1 MRKLLLTCW
10 LLLLAGGICYL
21 FWHNEWKYSLPTPVP
36 VNYSAVKIGSH
47 IPVTEKMSTT
57 GKPVFI
63 HFFNPLC
70 PCSRFNAPHFNSLV
84 KKYGKDIDFKVI
96 VINGGKEC
104 TAQQIQNKFDFTVPV
119 SFDSTVATMCGV
131 YSTPQAVIIDGDSKL
146 FYRGNYNRSRYCT
159 DTKSNYA
166 QMAIE
171 SLLNHETNPLFSQY
185 ALKAYGC
192 QVALCTK

>member
-36 VNYSAVKIGSH
+36 ANYNAVNIGQQ
-47 IPVTEKMSTT
+47 IPIHEKMSTT
-57 GKPVFI
+57 GKPLFI
-63 HFFNPLC
+63 HFFNPQC

-84 KKYGKDIDFKVI
+84 RKYGKEIDFKV
-96 VINGGKEC
+96 VVTKGAEGF
-104 TAQQIQNKFDFTVPV
+104 TPQQIQDKFDFTVPV
-119 SFDSTVATMCGV
+119 SFDSSIAGICGV
-131 YSTPQAVIIDGDSKL
+131 YSTPQAVIIDTDNKL
-146 FYRGNYNRSRYCT
+146 FYRGNYNRARYCT

-166 QMAIE
+166 QMAVE